1 MKEVRTGAQHTV
13 LSREETTR
21 RFDVRSWNG
30 LAHILQTA
38 REAGYADE
46 QYCDLRDT
54 VLAYAQS
61 GGDQNLKTKLDAHI
75 DALTGAST
83 PKITNSEPTTQED
96 KPKPQE
102 KLIEERSEVALLP
115 LRVPVRVG
123 MSRPKPGFATKPSAS
138 PVIEEQRSPQM
149 PQAELQEVVER
160 KAPQSD
166 ASVPDDLPVDGYDL
180 AVEPD
185 DVPTELPATDAE
197 TPEEAPVASDI
208 VAAPVPEEVPSLEV
222 AKDRIAEIKRSVN
235 ESIGNPA
242 VLMSTHNEVGRTYMR
257 ALLDALKASSGGQP
271 EGSLAEKMQKLE
283 AAYKALLADEVTAPP
298 ASVAPT
304 QKETEVP
311 EVAPEPAI
319 TEVPLVTKDTEDTL
333 PTPSEEIIESPQ
345 EPPSLAPEKREEA
358 ENDDAD
364 LMLHERAAAPKEER
378 KIPIAAMPK
387 IASIP
392 SLGELPEQQQPTE
405 ERKPVLP
412 KFEPA
417 KLPEPMPEPP
427 IAPVTKEATAP
438 LQPQPVAVAPAAPMS
453 EPPKAPLP
461 KTVFR
466 NAPEVSKVT
475 IPQDKVVMP
484 SKEDSELMTPQIS
497 QALEQLLKE
506 WDIFKSSGVFG
517 MGPGGAEHP
526 LYEQIGSLPMSHVMT
541 GRFERATPNVK
552 QSIRDY
558 VDAWRH
564 EQGISYQPNETFET
578 YLRRVI
584 QRILKRQR
592 GGL

>member
-1 MKEVRTGAQHTV
+1 MEVRTNASKQV
-13 LSREETTR
+13 LSGRGGTSG
-21 RFDVRSWNG
+21 FDVRSWNG

-61 GGDQNLKTKLDAHI
+61 GGDQNLKAKLDAHI
-75 DALTGAST
+75 DALSDASVKET
-83 PKITNSEPTTQED
+83 VVAPDVQKSESG
-96 KPKPQE
+96 PQQAPS
-102 KLIEERSEVALLP
+102 EERREITTPATHL
-115 LRVPVRVG
+115 PVRVG
-123 MSRPKPGFATKPSAS
+123 TARPKPGFAKPLAAS
-138 PVIEEQRSPQM
+138 LPHTPPVMQM
-149 PQAELQEVVER
+149 PKAKPQEVVER
-160 KAPQSD
+160 KAPQID

-185 DVPTELPATDAE
+185 DVPTETPATDEEA
-197 TPEEAPVASDI
+197 PEETPVASDV
-208 VAAPVPEEVPSLEV
+208 VAAPVPEDVPALEA

-311 EVAPEPAI
+311 EVAPEPAAVEI
-319 TEVPLVTKDTEDTL
+319 PLVAKDTEDKL
-333 PTPSEEIIESPQ
+333 PTPPEEIIESPQ

-364 LMLHERAAAPKEER
+364 LMLHERAAAPKEGR

-392 SLGELPEQQQPTE
+392 SIGELPEQQQPTE

-461 KTVFR
+461 KTVFQ
-466 NAPEVSKVT
+466 NAPEVSKAT

-541 GRFERATPNVK
+541 GRFERATPKVK